1 MKEERK
7 EKRAQNHDLR
17 NSNSYDWSKEK
28 DPMKEA
34 EKECPVWLKKNQE
47 NELLQRSRKK
57 TDSRRGEESVMLKA
71 TEINYYEDRNV
82 NLDT

>member
-34 EKECPVWLKKNQE
+34 EKECPV
-47 NELLQRSRKK
+47 
-57 TDSRRGEESVMLKA
+57 
-71 TEINYYEDRNV
+71 
-82 NLDT
+82 

>member
-1 MKEERK
+1 M
-7 EKRAQNHDLR
+7 
-17 NSNSYDWSKEK
+17 
-28 DPMKEA
+28 
-34 EKECPVWLKKNQE
+34 KKNQE